1 MRQNI
6 SGGSPYEPII
16 GFSRA
21 VRVGHTVFL
30 AGTGPVGADNED
42 VAGQTRRIFAIA
54 EKALGEAGA
63 TLADV
68 VRTRMYLTHV
78 EDWEAVGRV
87 HGEFFGIVRPAATMV
102 VVAALLNPA
111 WRIEIEFDAVIDAS
125 VPSPLVPKK
134 GFRLMPK
141 LSIRDIELANKR
153 VFIRVDFNVPLT
165 EDGSTITDDTRIVAT
180 LPTIEYALKHRAKVI
195 LASHLGR
202 PKGKPNPKYS
212 LRPVVDR
219 LRELLDKQVGE
230 SVNVAFSPDCIGEV
244 ASEMARQLESGQV
257 LLLENLRYHAEEEAN
272 DPAFSKAL
280 ASLAEIYVNDAFGS
294 AHRAHASTE
303 GITHFLKPAV
313 AGLLMEKEI
322 TYLGKALES
331 PEKPFV
337 AIIGGS
343 KISGK
348 IDVIDNLL
356 DKVDTL
362 VIVGGMAY
370 TFQRALG
377 VTTGKSLV
385 EEDKIDMAKAAI
397 EKAKAK
403 GVNLLLPVDNILAD
417 SFTPDAKTQVWD
429 TSVDFPAD
437 WQGLDIGPKSI
448 AAIEDVVLTARTIV
462 WNGPAGVFEFPRF
475 AVGTNAIAQ
484 AVAANKAAISI
495 IGGGDSVSAI
505 NKTGLADQ
513 ITHISTG
520 GGASLEFLE
529 GKKLP
534 GVEALTN
541 K

>member
-1 MRQNI
+1 M
-6 SGGSPYEPII
+6 S
-16 GFSRA
+16 
-21 VRVGHTVFL
+21 
-30 AGTGPVGADNED
+30 
-42 VAGQTRRIFAIA
+42 
-54 EKALGEAGA
+54 
-63 TLADV
+63 
-68 VRTRMYLTHV
+68 
-78 EDWEAVGRV
+78 
-87 HGEFFGIVRPAATMV
+87 
-102 VVAALLNPA
+102 
-111 WRIEIEFDAVIDAS
+111 
-125 VPSPLVPKK
+125 
-134 GFRLMPK
+134 K
-141 LSIRDIELANKR
+141 LSIRDIELKNKR

-180 LPTIEYALKHRAKVI
+180 LPTIEYALRHHAKVI

-219 LRELLDKQVGE
+219 LRELLDKQIGE
-230 SVNVAFSPDCIGEV
+230 SVNVAFSPDCVGEI
-244 ASEMARQLESGQV
+244 AEEMARQLESRQV
-257 LLLENLRYHAEEEAN
+257 LLLENLRFHAEEEAN

-280 ASLAEIYVNDAFGS
+280 ASLAEVYVNDAFGS

-303 GITHFLKPAV
+303 GITHYLKPAV

-348 IDVIDNLL
+348 IDVIQNLL

-370 TFQRALG
+370 TFYRALG
-377 VTTGKSLV
+377 VSVGKSLL
-385 EEDKIDMAKAAI
+385 EEDKIGLAKETL

-417 SFTPDAKTQVWD
+417 SFANDAKTQPWD
-429 TSVDFPAD
+429 TSKDFPAD
-437 WQGLDIGPKSI
+437 WQGLDIGPKSV
-448 AAIEDVVLTARTIV
+448 AAIEDVVSRARTIV
-462 WNGPAGVFEFPRF
+462 WNGPAGVFEFPNF
-475 AVGTNAIAQ
+475 AKGTNAIAR
-484 AVAANKAAISI
+484 AVAANKAATSI

-505 NKTGLADQ
+505 NQAGVADK

>member
-1 MRQNI
+1 M
-6 SGGSPYEPII
+6 
-16 GFSRA
+16 
-21 VRVGHTVFL
+21 
-30 AGTGPVGADNED
+30 
-42 VAGQTRRIFAIA
+42 
-54 EKALGEAGA
+54 
-63 TLADV
+63 
-68 VRTRMYLTHV
+68 
-78 EDWEAVGRV
+78 
-87 HGEFFGIVRPAATMV
+87 
-102 VVAALLNPA
+102 
-111 WRIEIEFDAVIDAS
+111 
-125 VPSPLVPKK
+125 
-134 GFRLMPK
+134 
-141 LSIRDIELANKR
+141 
-153 VFIRVDFNVPLT
+153 
-165 EDGSTITDDTRIVAT
+165 AT
-180 LPTIEYALKHRAKVI
+180 LPTIQYALQHEAKVI

-202 PKGKPNPKYS
+202 PKGKPSPKYS

-219 LRELLDKQVGE
+219 LRELLDKALGE
-230 SVNVAFSPDCIGEV
+230 KVNVAFAPDCIGEV

-257 LLLENLRYHAEEEAN
+257 LLLENLRYHPEEEAN

-280 ASLAEIYVNDAFGS
+280 ASLAEVYVND
-294 AHRAHASTE
+294 HASTE

-348 IDVIDNLL
+348 IDVISNLL
-356 DKVDTL
+356 DKVNTL

-377 VTTGKSLV
+377 VATGKSLV
-385 EEDKIDMAKAAI
+385 EEDKIDMAKAALD
-397 EKAKAK
+397 KAKAK
-403 GVNLLLPVDNILAD
+403 GVELLLPVDNILAD
-417 SFTPDAKTQVWD
+417 SFSADAKTQPWD
-429 TSVDFPAD
+429 CSVDFPAD

-448 AAIEDVVLTARTIV
+448 AAIEKVVATARTIV

-475 AVGTNAIAQ
+475 AVGTNAIAK
-484 AVAANKAAISI
+484 AVAANKQAISI

-534 GVEALTN
+534 GVEALTD

>member
-1 MRQNI
+1 M
-6 SGGSPYEPII
+6 S
-16 GFSRA
+16 
-21 VRVGHTVFL
+21 
-30 AGTGPVGADNED
+30 
-42 VAGQTRRIFAIA
+42 
-54 EKALGEAGA
+54 
-63 TLADV
+63 
-68 VRTRMYLTHV
+68 
-78 EDWEAVGRV
+78 
-87 HGEFFGIVRPAATMV
+87 
-102 VVAALLNPA
+102 
-111 WRIEIEFDAVIDAS
+111 
-125 VPSPLVPKK
+125 
-134 GFRLMPK
+134 K
-141 LSIRDIELANKR
+141 LSIRDIELRNKR

-180 LPTIEYALKHRAKVI
+180 LPTIEYALRHHAKVI

-219 LRELLDKQVGE
+219 LRELLDKHIGE
-230 SVNVAFSPDCIGEV
+230 SINVAFSPDCVGEI
-244 ASEMARQLESGQV
+244 ADEMSRQLESRQV
-257 LLLENLRYHAEEEAN
+257 LLLENLRFHAEEEAN
-272 DPAFSKAL
+272 DPAFSKQL
-280 ASLAEIYVNDAFGS
+280 ASLADVYCNDAFGS

-303 GITHFLKPAV
+303 GITHHIKPSV

-322 TYLGKALES
+322 TYLGKALEA

-348 IDVIDNLL
+348 IDVIQNLL

-370 TFQRALG
+370 TFYRSKDVA
-377 VTTGKSLV
+377 TGKSLV
-385 EEDKIDMAKAAI
+385 EEDKIDLARQTL

-417 SFTPDAKTQVWD
+417 SFANDAKTQPWD
-429 TSVDFPAD
+429 TSKDFPAD
-437 WQGLDIGPKSI
+437 WQGLDIGPKSV
-448 AAIEDVVLTARTIV
+448 AAIEDVISRARTIV
-462 WNGPAGVFEFPRF
+462 WNGPAGVFEFPNF
-475 AVGTNAIAQ
+475 AKGTNAIAR
-484 AVAANKAAISI
+484 AVAANKAATSI

-505 NKTGLADQ
+505 NQAGVADQ

-534 GVEALTN
+534 GVEALTD

>member
-1 MRQNI
+1 M
-6 SGGSPYEPII
+6 S
-16 GFSRA
+16 
-21 VRVGHTVFL
+21 
-30 AGTGPVGADNED
+30 
-42 VAGQTRRIFAIA
+42 
-54 EKALGEAGA
+54 
-63 TLADV
+63 
-68 VRTRMYLTHV
+68 
-78 EDWEAVGRV
+78 
-87 HGEFFGIVRPAATMV
+87 
-102 VVAALLNPA
+102 
-111 WRIEIEFDAVIDAS
+111 
-125 VPSPLVPKK
+125 
-134 GFRLMPK
+134 K
-141 LSIRDIELANKR
+141 LSIRDIDLAGKK

-165 EDGSTITDDTRIVAT
+165 EDGSTITDDTRIKAT
-180 LPTIEYALKHRAKVI
+180 LPTLKYAIEKGAKII

-202 PKGKPNPKYS
+202 PKGKVNPKYS
-212 LRPVVDR
+212 LKPVVAR
-219 LRELLDKQVGE
+219 LAELLSKELGKTV
-230 SVNVAFSPDCIGEV
+230 SVSFASDCIGADAAEL
-244 ASEMARQLESGQV
+244 AAKLEAGQV

-272 DPAFSKAL
+272 APEFAKKL
-280 ASLAEIYVNDAFGS
+280 ASLADVYVNDAFGS

-322 TYLGKALES
+322 TYLGKALEN

-348 IDVIDNLL
+348 IDVISNLL

-385 EEDKIDMAKAAI
+385 EEDKIDMAKDALA
-397 EKAKAK
+397 KAKAK

-417 SFTPDAKTQVWD
+417 NFDAEANTQEWD
-429 TSVDFPAD
+429 TAKNFPEA

-448 AAIEDVVLTARTIV
+448 AAIEKVVASAKTIV

-475 AVGTNAIAQ
+475 AVGTNAIAK
-484 AVAANKAAISI
+484 AVAANKGATSI

-534 GVEALTN
+534 GVVALTE

>member
-1 MRQNI
+1 
-6 SGGSPYEPII
+6 
-16 GFSRA
+16 
-21 VRVGHTVFL
+21 
-30 AGTGPVGADNED
+30 
-42 VAGQTRRIFAIA
+42 
-54 EKALGEAGA
+54 
-63 TLADV
+63 
-68 VRTRMYLTHV
+68 
-78 EDWEAVGRV
+78 
-87 HGEFFGIVRPAATMV
+87 
-102 VVAALLNPA
+102 
-111 WRIEIEFDAVIDAS
+111 
-125 VPSPLVPKK
+125 
-134 GFRLMPK
+134 MPK

-153 VFIRVDFNVPLT
+153 VFIRVDFNVPLS
-165 EDGSTITDDTRIVAT
+165 EDGAIITDDTRIVAT
-180 LPTIEYALKHRAKVI
+180 LPTILYALEHRAKVI

-212 LRPVVDR
+212 LRPIVDR
-219 LRELLDKQVGE
+219 LRELLDQKE
-230 SVNVAFSPDCIGEV
+230 SDYSINVAFAPDCVGAIAE
-244 ASEMARQLESGQV
+244 ELARQLESGQV
-257 LLLENLRYHAEEEAN
+257 LLLENLRFHAEEEAN
-272 DPAFSKAL
+272 DPEFARQL
-280 ASLAEIYVNDAFGS
+280 ASLAEIYVNDAFGA

-303 GITHFLKPAV
+303 GITHYLKPAV

-322 TYLGKALES
+322 NYLGKALES

-356 DKVDTL
+356 EKVDAL

-377 VTTGKSLV
+377 ITTGKSLV
-385 EEDKIDMAKAAI
+385 EEDKIDMAKAAL
-397 EKAKAK
+397 AKAK
-403 GVNLLLPVDNILAD
+403 TRGVKLVLPVDNILAD
-417 SFTPDAKTQVWD
+417 NFAADAKSQPWD
-429 TSVDFPAD
+429 CTKNFPAD
-437 WQGLDIGPKSI
+437 WQGLDIGPQSI
-448 AAIEDVVLTARTIV
+448 AAIEQLVSTARTIV

-475 AVGTNAIAQ
+475 AVGTNAIAK

-505 NKTGLADQ
+505 NQAGVADQ

-541 K
+541 R

>member
-1 MRQNI
+1 
-6 SGGSPYEPII
+6 
-16 GFSRA
+16 
-21 VRVGHTVFL
+21 
-30 AGTGPVGADNED
+30 
-42 VAGQTRRIFAIA
+42 
-54 EKALGEAGA
+54 
-63 TLADV
+63 
-68 VRTRMYLTHV
+68 
-78 EDWEAVGRV
+78 
-87 HGEFFGIVRPAATMV
+87 
-102 VVAALLNPA
+102 
-111 WRIEIEFDAVIDAS
+111 
-125 VPSPLVPKK
+125 
-134 GFRLMPK
+134 MPK
-141 LSIRDIELANKR
+141 LSIRDLDLTDKR
-153 VFIRVDFNVPLT
+153 VLIRVDFNVPLK
-165 EDGSTITDDTRIVAT
+165 DGIITDDTRIRET
-180 LPTIEYALKHRAKVI
+180 LPTIEYALKRKAKVI

-202 PKGKPNPKYS
+202 PKGKPDPRYS

-219 LRELLDKQVGE
+219 LRELLDKKE
-230 SVNVAFSPDCIGEV
+230 DNYSINVAFSPDCVGEI
-244 ASEMARQLESGQV
+244 AEEMARQLESGQV
-257 LLLENLRYHAEEEAN
+257 LLLENLRFHAEEEAN

-280 ASLAEIYVNDAFGS
+280 ASLAEVYVNDAFGS

-303 GITHFLKPAV
+303 GITHHLKPAV

-322 TYLGKALES
+322 TYLGKALEA

-385 EEDKIDMAKAAI
+385 EADKIDMAKGALA
-397 EKAKAK
+397 KAKAR
-403 GVNLLLPVDNILAD
+403 GVKLLLPVDNVLAD
-417 SFTPDAKTQVWD
+417 SFAPDAKTQPWD
-429 TSVDFPAD
+429 TSVNFPAD

-448 AAIEDVVLTARTIV
+448 AAIKEVVSTARTIV
-462 WNGPAGVFEFPRF
+462 WNGPAGVFEFPKF

-484 AVAANKAAISI
+484 AVAANRTAISI

-505 NKTGLADQ
+505 NQAGVADR

-520 GGASLEFLE
+520 GGAPLEFLE
-529 GKKLP
+529 GRKLP
-534 GVEALTN
+534 GVEALTS